1 MKRQA
6 TEDKAF
12 PCLYTDLKATF
23 TRVWLPAFS
32 FQTPPICSL
41 FPQSFFFFFFPSEI
55 NSLTVFSYFCIFVSS
70 LNFQS
75 LIQES
80 NRKNLHILPSHLP
93 QTEAQGQHISPT

>member
-41 FPQSFFFFFFPSEI
+41 FPQSFFFFFFLQKLI
-55 NSLTVFSYFCIFVSS
+55 LSLSSVIFAS
-70 LNFQS
+70 LF
-75 LIQES
+75 L
-80 NRKNLHILPSHLP
+80 L
-93 QTEAQGQHISPT
+93 